1 MADLLLAAAFFVG
14 IHLFVSGTSL
24 RDRLVGMMGESAY
37 LGLFSLMSLGGLVWL
52 VLAFNHIEGDQ
63 ILWTVPAGVLHLGTI
78 LVPLALILA
87 LAGLTTPNPTAV
99 KGDSLLQKSDPVKGI
114 LTVTRHPFQWAVVLW
129 AGFHLLANGQLS
141 TTIFFGAFLVLSFCG
156 TFSIDK
162 KRARKDGAAWEA
174 FAEKTSNVP
183 FAAIA
188 MDRTKLD
195 WRGIG
200 VFRFVGGLVLY
211 GVILWFHQAWFGVS
225 PIPGMAM

>member
-1 MADLLLAAAFFVG
+1 MVDLLFAALFFVG
-14 IHLFVSGTSL
+14 IHLFISGTVL
-24 RDRLVGMMGESAY
+24 RDKLVAMMGENAY
-37 LGLFSLMSLGGLVWL
+37 MGLFSLFSLGGLVWIIF
-52 VLAFNHIEGDQ
+52 AFNHVEGDQ
-63 ILWTVPAGVLHLGTI
+63 ILWTAPTWLLHFGTI
-78 LVPLALILA
+78 LVPFALILA

-99 KGDSLLQKSDPVKGI
+99 KGDNLLEKSDPVKGI
-114 LTVTRHPFQWAVVLW
+114 ITVTRHPFQWAVVLW
-129 AGFHLLANGQLS
+129 AGYHLLINGQLS
-141 TTIFFGAFLVLSFCG
+141 TTLFFGAFLILSFFG

-174 FAEKTSNVP
+174 FAAKTSNLP

-211 GVILWFHQAWFGVS
+211 GVILWFHQSWFGVS
-225 PIPGMAM
+225 PFPALAM